1 MTTTSCLI
9 CGKLDEPNRQF
20 LKKLADEDKINSA
33 VSLLRSV
40 WDNFPSLRLSADSKT
55 IVRELSEVV
64 LKNLRQEAN
73 EIITQVKTFIDAIRP
88 SIQGLPESVRKDLED
103 KFEALQ
109 KSAPTFSN
117 LKEAITAVTDTI
129 DAKVG
134 SATEKIEKMAKGEL
148 EKLQEELTQSI
159 KDTLKETGFPEPE
172 QMKLLSEL
180 IPKVLPLLQ
189 QLVQVQKVPSE
200 KGEEGELELFE
211 EYNDLYPE
219 DMHERFGGPGDT
231 DIISKPRYSGKV
243 LDAIMTESKMNS
255 GSGWKSEY
263 IEEVRRHMANR
274 GIKHAILAVE
284 AMPKGANGYMVKSY
298 SEGVI
303 FVTSRENC
311 GIAYGALRTVL
322 VGLNPLQREP
332 IDLQKVLADKRVEEP
347 IQKAYGYAEFMKKAK
362 QKTRKLR
369 VLAGGIDND
378 LSDMDAFLK
387 QCFGEFQQRI
397 EEALQEINAESE
409 DAD

>member
-1 MTTTSCLI
+1 VTTTSCLI

-20 LKKLADEDKINSA
+20 LKKLAEEDKINSA
-33 VSLLRSV
+33 VSVLKIV

-55 IVRELSEVV
+55 IVRGLSEVV

-73 EIITQVKTFIDAIRP
+73 EIITQVKTFIDAVRP

-103 KFEALQ
+103 KFETLQ
-109 KSAPTFSN
+109 KFAPTFSD
-117 LKEAITAVTDTI
+117 LKEAIATVIDTI
-129 DAKVG
+129 DAKVDN
-134 SATEKIEKMAKGEL
+134 ATKKIEKAAKDGLEELQGEL
-148 EKLQEELTQSI
+148 MQDI
-159 KDTLKETGFPEPE
+159 KDILKETGFPEPE

-189 QLVQVQKVPSE
+189 QLVQIQKVPSE

-219 DMHERFGGPGDT
+219 DIHERFGGPGDT
-231 DIISKPRYSGKV
+231 DIVSKPRYNGRV
-243 LDAIMTESKMNS
+243 LDPIMTESKMNS
-255 GSGWKSEY
+255 GSGWRSEY
-263 IEEVRRHMANR
+263 IEEVGRHMANR

-284 AMPKGANGYMVKSY
+284 AMPKGANGYMVRSC

-311 GIAYGALRTVL
+311 KIAYGALRTVL
-322 VGLNPLQREP
+322 MGLDPFQREP

-347 IQKAYGYAEFMKKAK
+347 IQRAYGYAEFMKRAK

-369 VLAGGIDND
+369 VLAGGVDND
-378 LSDMDAFLK
+378 LSDMDALLK
-387 QCFGEFQQRI
+387 QCFREF
-397 EEALQEINAESE
+397 
-409 DAD
+409 